1 MHAHKVKLYNIIIIS
16 QLWFQSDPPSMS
28 MQVTFFATELA
39 RTCIFFRH
47 QESLVFVYSL
57 WHWEILVDEKVLVH
71 VDSYKLCSVGLM
83 KTY

>member
-1 MHAHKVKLYNIIIIS
+1 MHYLQTPRIIS
-16 QLWFQSDPPSMS
+16 
-28 MQVTFFATELA
+28 
-39 RTCIFFRH
+39 IN
-47 QESLVFVYSL
+47 FVYSL